1 MTNNATLVF
10 NQSANGT
17 FSGALSGS
25 GSLTKSGAGSLTL
38 AGANSYSGGT
48 LVSGGALVG
57 DTTSIPGSVTNN
69 ATLVFNQSTN
79 GTFSGALSG
88 SGSLTKAGAGSL
100 TLSGANS
107 YAGGTLVSAGALVG
121 NTASLQGSI
130 TNSATVVMSQSTNG
144 TYSGAMSGAG
154 AFTKSGSG
162 TVTLGGN
169 SSGYNGTI
177 DLQAGGLVAANNNAL
192 GTSAMAL
199 TNGSIQAANGV
210 SIANNFTI
218 GAAGGSELYYSQNF
232 NDLGTGL
239 PTDWTTRTSA
249 SASSLGTSQA
259 FTTTEF
265 TWSDTGAAFKNF
277 ASATGLSSG
286 ASTAQQ
292 NDSTDRALG
301 IRPSGSFGEPG
312 ASFQYVF
319 TTTGETIDSISF
331 DLMMLSV
338 QGRSTTY
345 TIQYGV
351 GAAPTSFTTLGTWS
365 DPGVWGTTA
374 LTFDTGDFGSSLDN
388 QANLVFRVVALSSS
402 TGSGSRDSVA
412 IDNFVINSIGTP
424 SGTGTLGISEA
435 GSATFSGSVAVNS
448 TATFTAAEGG
458 LATFSG
464 VVSGAG
470 SALSK
475 TGAGTV
481 TLSGSTANTFTGT
494 TTVSAG
500 TLELAKTTDTAAL
513 AGDVVVSS
521 GATLLL
527 SASGNV
533 ADTAAVTLSGGT
545 ITRASGVS
553 EVFGNLV
560 VTGSGFL
567 DYGSGDIG
575 TLSFGTYTP
584 SALLTVQSFLP
595 GNTLTFASNLSD
607 DIGNTAL
614 FSLGAQGFT
623 SNWNSGTST
632 FTITAIPEPSTYLAA
647 AGLLGLMLW
656 PSRKRII
663 RDTKKILGLRA
674 PMRDRLARR
683 AS

>member
-1 MTNNATLVF
+1 M
-10 NQSANGT
+10 
-17 FSGALSGS
+17 
-25 GSLTKSGAGSLTL
+25 
-38 AGANSYSGGT
+38 
-48 LVSGGALVG
+48 
-57 DTTSIPGSVTNN
+57 
-69 ATLVFNQSTN
+69 
-79 GTFSGALSG
+79 
-88 SGSLTKAGAGSL
+88 
-100 TLSGANS
+100 
-107 YAGGTLVSAGALVG
+107 
-121 NTASLQGSI
+121 
-130 TNSATVVMSQSTNG
+130 
-144 TYSGAMSGAG
+144 
-154 AFTKSGSG
+154 
-162 TVTLGGN
+162 
-169 SSGYNGTI
+169 
-177 DLQAGGLVAANNNAL
+177 
-192 GTSAMAL
+192 
-199 TNGSIQAANGV
+199 
-210 SIANNFTI
+210 
-218 GAAGGSELYYSQNF
+218 
-232 NDLGTGL
+232 
-239 PTDWTTRTSA
+239 PTDWTTRTGANA
-249 SASSLGTSQA
+249 SGLGTSQA
-259 FTTTEF
+259 FSTAEIA
-265 TWSDTGAAFKNF
+265 WSDTGAAFKNF

-623 SNWNSGTST
+623 SSWNSGTST

-674 PMRDRLARR
+674 PMRDRLAARK
-683 AS
+683 A

>member
-1 MTNNATLVF
+1 M
-10 NQSANGT
+10 
-17 FSGALSGS
+17 
-25 GSLTKSGAGSLTL
+25 
-38 AGANSYSGGT
+38 
-48 LVSGGALVG
+48 
-57 DTTSIPGSVTNN
+57 TNN

-218 GAAGGSELYYSQNF
+218 GAAGGSEVYYSQNF

-239 PTDWTTRTSA
+239 PTDWTTRTGANA
-249 SASSLGTSQA
+249 SGLGTSQA
-259 FTTTEF
+259 FSTAEIA
-265 TWSDTGAAFKNF
+265 WSDTGAAFKNF

-623 SNWNSGTST
+623 SSWNSGTST

-674 PMRDRLARR
+674 PMRDRLAAKRI
-683 AS
+683 